1 MEGEGVGYKTDV
13 SMVVNSGKI
22 EGFITAEEEK
32 EYKADEVLT
41 RSSCSRSGIYR
52 RSYAYGGRH
61 TERTCSDTNNWMMFG
76 LQPFENAVTMK
87 TE

>member
-41 RSSCSRSGIYR
+41 PLIMQSFRDLSTVICIRGTPY
-52 RSYAYGGRH
+52 
-61 TERTCSDTNNWMMFG
+61 
-76 LQPFENAVTMK
+76 
-87 TE
+87 